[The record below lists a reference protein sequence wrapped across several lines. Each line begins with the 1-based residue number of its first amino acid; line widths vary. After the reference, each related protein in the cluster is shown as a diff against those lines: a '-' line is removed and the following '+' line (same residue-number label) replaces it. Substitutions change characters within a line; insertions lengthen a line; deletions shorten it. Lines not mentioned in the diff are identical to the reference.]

1 MRRIRMLAAA
11 LAVLGFALLLPGRA
25 APMHDRTSDTVTVTM
40 SAPAH
45 VLHGNH
51 YDYTIT
57 FTYSGVIV
65 GDHTP
70 DYSVTDALPGEV
82 LFLGA
87 GMSPQGLCPTLPPS
101 GQNGSVGCSFN
112 FSANARTITLTITV
126 LGAMTGSVTNTAQ
139 VASVGTA
146 SATTSIAPAPAG
158 SITATLTGPETI
170 QLSSTTAAPR
180 FNYKLV
186 LGYTG
191 PPIRGAVFARLV
203 ERLPEQMSSPGV
215 ALGAE
220 GIRDQC
226 QGDSPPKR
234 LGGTLTCNIL
244 FEEDHRTNTIQLSVR
259 PTGVVGS
266 ATNTIELSTGD
277 TATWTTTVLAPP
289 AEPPPS
295 APPSVAGPSAAPT
308 ATKTETFTTAGDA
321 EPETVTISPTAETVQ
336 VALTWPSGSSFDA
349 TGFTLTSGSRT
360 LAVSEKLRITKKRGA
375 RWLDVRIKGVHKGK
389 LKFKIVA
396 KRVHGRTRVVAK
408 IRQSKR

>member
-1 MRRIRMLAAA
+1 MLAAA

-126 LGAMTGSVTNTAQ
+126 LAAMTGSVTNTAQ

-170 QLSSTTAAPR
+170 QLSSTTAPPR

-226 QGDSPPKR
+226 QGDSLPKR

>member
-70 DYSVTDALPGEV
+70 DYSVTDALPAEV
-82 LFLGA
+82 LFLGG

-126 LGAMTGSVTNTAQ
+126 LAATTGSITNTAQ
-139 VASVGTA
+139 LASVGTA
-146 SATTSIAPAPAG
+146 SAATSIDPAPAG

-170 QLSSTTAAPR
+170 QLSSTTAPPR

-191 PPIRGAVFARLV
+191 PPIRGAVFASIV

-226 QGDSPPKR
+226 QGDNPPKR
-234 LGGTLTCNIL
+234 LGGTLRCNIL
-244 FEEDHRTNTIQLSVR
+244 FEEAHRTNTIQLSVR

-266 ATNTIELSTGD
+266 ATNTIELSTGVN
-277 TATWTTTVLAPP
+277 ATWTTTVLAAP
-289 AEPPPS
+289 AEPS
-295 APPSVAGPSAAPT
+295 APPQVAGPSAAPT
-308 ATKTETFTTAGDA
+308 VTKTETFTTAGDA

-360 LAVSEKLRITKKRGA
+360 LTASEKLRITKKRGA
-375 RWLDVRIKGVHKGK
+375 RWLDVRIKGLHRGK
-389 LKFKIVA
+389 LKFRIVA
-396 KRVHGRTRVVAK
+396 KRVHGKTRVVAK

>member
-1 MRRIRMLAAA
+1 MRRTRMLAAA

-25 APMHDRTSDTVTVTM
+25 APMHDRASDTVTVTM

-70 DYSVTDALPGEV
+70 DYSVTDALPAEV

-87 GMSPQGLCPTLPPS
+87 GMSPQGRCPTLPPS

-126 LGAMTGSVTNTAQ
+126 LAATTGSITNTAQ
-139 VASVGTA
+139 LASVGTA
-146 SATTSIAPAPAG
+146 SAATSIDPAPAG

-170 QLSSTTAAPR
+170 QLSSTTAPPR

-191 PPIRGAVFARLV
+191 PPIRGAVFASFV

-234 LGGTLTCNIL
+234 LGGTLRCNIL
-244 FEEDHRTNTIQLSVR
+244 FEEAHRTNTIQLSVR

-266 ATNTIELSTGD
+266 ATNTIELSTGV
-277 TATWTTTVLAPP
+277 TATWTTMVLSPP
-289 AEPPPS
+289 AEPPS
-295 APPSVAGPSAAPT
+295 APPPVAGPSAAPT
-308 ATKTETFTTAGDA
+308 ATKTESFTTAGDA
-321 EPETVTISPTAETVQ
+321 ETETVTISPTAETVQ

-349 TGFTLTSGSRT
+349 TGFTLTSGTRA
-360 LAVSEKLRITKKRGA
+360 LAISERLRITKKRGA
-375 RWLDVRIKGVHKGK
+375 RWLDVRIKGVHQGK

-396 KRVHGRTRVVAK
+396 KRLHGRTRVVAK

>member
-1 MRRIRMLAAA
+1 MI
-11 LAVLGFALLLPGRA
+11 AVLGFALLLPGPA
-25 APMHDRTSDTVTVTM
+25 SPMHGSAADTVTVTI

-65 GDHTP
+65 GDHTA
-70 DYSVTDALPGEV
+70 DYSVTDALPAEV
-82 LFLGA
+82 LFLGG

-101 GQNGSVGCSFN
+101 GQNGSVGCNFN

-126 LGAMTGSVTNTAQ
+126 LAATTGSITNTAQ
-139 VASVGTA
+139 LASVGTA
-146 SATTSIAPAPAG
+146 SVATSIDPAPAA

-170 QLSSTTAAPR
+170 QLSSTTAPPR

-191 PPIRGAVFARLV
+191 PPIRGAVFASFA

-226 QGDSPPKR
+226 QGDSTLKR
-234 LGGTLTCNIL
+234 LGGTLRCNIL
-244 FEEDHRTNTIQLSVR
+244 FEEAHRTNTIQLSVR

-266 ATNTIELSTGD
+266 ATNTIELSTGV
-277 TATWTTTVLAPP
+277 TATWTTMVLSPP
-289 AEPPPS
+289 AEPPS
-295 APPSVAGPSAAPT
+295 APPPVAGPSAAPT
-308 ATKTETFTTAGDA
+308 VTKTETFTTAGDA

-349 TGFTLTSGSRT
+349 TGFTLTSASRA

-375 RWLDVRIKGVHKGK
+375 RWLDVRIKGVHQGK
-389 LKFKIVA
+389 LKFRIVA
-396 KRVHGRTRVVAK
+396 KRLHGRTRVVAK

>member
-1 MRRIRMLAAA
+1 MI
-11 LAVLGFALLLPGRA
+11 AVLGFALLLPGPA
-25 APMHDRTSDTVTVTM
+25 SPMHGSAADTVTVTM

-70 DYSVTDALPGEV
+70 DYSVTDALPAEV
-82 LFLGA
+82 LFLGG

-126 LGAMTGSVTNTAQ
+126 LAATTGSITNTAQ
-139 VASVGTA
+139 LASVGTA
-146 SATTSIAPAPAG
+146 SAATSIDPAPAG

-170 QLSSTTAAPR
+170 QLSSTTAPPR

-191 PPIRGAVFARLV
+191 PPIRGAVFASFV

-220 GIRDQC
+220 GIREQC

-234 LGGTLTCNIL
+234 LGGTLRCNIL
-244 FEEDHRTNTIQLSVR
+244 FEEAHRTNTIQLSVR

-266 ATNTIELSTGD
+266 ATNTIELSTGV
-277 TATWTTTVLAPP
+277 TATWTTMVLSPP
-289 AEPPPS
+289 AEPPS
-295 APPSVAGPSAAPT
+295 APPPVAGPSAAPT
-308 ATKTETFTTAGDA
+308 ATKTESFTTVGDA
-321 EPETVTISPTAETVQ
+321 ETETVTISPTAETVQ

-349 TGFTLTSGSRT
+349 TGFTLTSGTRT
-360 LAVSEKLRITKKRGA
+360 LAISERLKITKKRGA
-375 RWLDVRIKGVHKGK
+375 RWLDVRIKGVHQGK

-396 KRVHGRTRVVAK
+396 KRLHGRTRVVAK

>member
-11 LAVLGFALLLPGRA
+11 LAVLGFALLIPGRA
-25 APMHDRTSDTVTVTM
+25 APMHDRASDTVTVTM

-70 DYSVTDALPGEV
+70 DYSVTDALPAEV

-112 FSANARTITLTITV
+112 FSANARTIT
-126 LGAMTGSVTNTAQ
+126 NTAQ
-139 VASVGTA
+139 LASVGTA
-146 SATTSIAPAPAG
+146 SAATSIDPAPAG

-170 QLSSTTAAPR
+170 QLSSTTAPPR

-191 PPIRGAVFARLV
+191 PPIRGAVFASFV
-203 ERLPEQMSSPGV
+203 QRLPEQMSSPGV

-234 LGGTLTCNIL
+234 LGGTLRCNIL
-244 FEEDHRTNTIQLSVR
+244 FEEAHRTNTIQLSVR

-266 ATNTIELSTGD
+266 ATNTIELSTGV
-277 TATWTTTVLAPP
+277 TATWTTMVLSPP
-289 AEPPPS
+289 AEPPS
-295 APPSVAGPSAAPT
+295 APPPVAGPSAAPT
-308 ATKTETFTTAGDA
+308 VTKTETFTTAGDA

-360 LAVSEKLRITKKRGA
+360 LAASEKLRITKKRGA
-375 RWLDVRIKGVHKGK
+375 RWLDVRIKGLHRGK
-389 LKFKIVA
+389 LKFRIVA
-396 KRVHGRTRVVAK
+396 KRVHGKTRVVAK